1 MSLKTKLKAELL
13 TSSGH
18 GPRVLGMHEG
28 ELHLICELADVN
40 PLAVELSK
48 LVVTTPKLAKATIE
62 QLAEISKKI
71 SARVTYLLEAIGPV
85 ELDAESCTVQL
96 RSVPPLREEEGT
108 SYYEILVRRG
118 GEVALCRYQKM
129 PSEPRRVIPAIVTR
143 EVLYRLAEDFEAV
156 LLEFKL

>member
-13 TSSGH
+13 ASPGS
-18 GPRVLGMHEG
+18 GPRVIGIPAG
-28 ELHLICELADVN
+28 DLHLVCELADVN

-48 LVVTTPKLAKATIE
+48 LVVTTPKLAKATID

-156 LLEFKL
+156 LLAI